1 MIALLIGASFFLFL
15 LSTPSIPGGDDSYRH
30 LKMASR
36 LATEPS
42 AVFRDPWLLPY
53 AWPKPVDAW
62 FGYHVLLAP
71 FTVFLPIIVATKV
84 FTSLLFAGLVYV
96 SILLLRQLDVEYP
109 ILWAMLVV
117 AGSGTA
123 LYRATLSRPFLLCNL
138 LVLLALLFTLR
149 GKPVAVGLISAVH
162 AASYS
167 IFVFVG
173 LAPAMA
179 FLLSRNRRSA
189 RSLLASGAGMAA
201 GLLFNPYF
209 PENVRFD
216 IVCMALVGIARKAHV
231 QLGLELEPITPWW
244 FAASAPVMV
253 VWVLGIF
260 RFVKRRPPLQWEAL
274 RSEAWLLFALS
285 LVTLGASIQ
294 VSRTMDLFVPMAV
307 LFAAVVLSPWV
318 RAHRRDFLCLMGVLL
333 LVCGGNA
340 VLTYFNLRQAVPHER
355 FLGISRYLSANAPGE
370 LVANAQWDE
379 YPFLYFWNARNRY
392 VIGIDPTLLYLSD
405 PRKYWFWRHIAE
417 DETGTCDHERCAP
430 SESGSIAQ
438 AVQDGLHARYILTEH
453 FRNPRVEAVL
463 AADNRVRE
471 VYRDAECSL
480 FAIQD

>member
-1 MIALLIGASFFLFL
+1 MISLLLGASFFLIL
-15 LSTPSIPGGDDSYRH
+15 LSTSSIPGGDDSYRH

-62 FGYHVLLAP
+62 FGYHLLLAP
-71 FTVFLPIIVATKV
+71 FTVVLPVILATKL
-84 FTSLLFAGLVYV
+84 FTSLIYTSLAYV

-109 ILWAMLVV
+109 ILWAMLIV

-138 LVLLALLFTLR
+138 MVLLALYFTLR
-149 GKPVAVGLISAVH
+149 GKPIAVGLISALH

-179 FLLSRNRRSA
+179 FLLRRDRRSL
-189 RSLLASGAGMAA
+189 RTFLASGAGMAI
-201 GLLFNPYF
+201 GLLSNPYF

-216 IVCMALVGIARKAHV
+216 VICLALVNIARRAHV
-231 QLGLELEPITPWW
+231 QLGIELEPITFWW

-253 VWVLGIF
+253 VWILALF
-260 RFVKRRPPLQWEAL
+260 RFVKRRPAL

-285 LVTLGASIQ
+285 LVTLAASIQ

-307 LFAAVVLSPWV
+307 SFAAVMLSSWV
-318 RAHRRDFLCLMGVLL
+318 RTHRRDFLYLMALPLL
-333 LVCGGNA
+333 ICGGNA
-340 VLTYFNLRQAVPHER
+340 VLTYFNMRQAVPHER
-355 FLGISRYLSANAPGE
+355 FLGISRYLEANAAGE
-370 LVANAQWDE
+370 LIANAQWDE
-379 YPFLYFWNARNRY
+379 YPFLYFWNSRNRY

-430 SESGSIAQ
+430 SESGNIAQ
-438 AVQDGLHARYILTEH
+438 AVLNGLHARYILTEH
-453 FRNPRVEAVL
+453 ARNPRVEAAL
-463 AADNRVRE
+463 TADNRVRE

-480 FAIQD
+480 FSIKD